1 MVLSML
7 IQINMSP
14 HLKRVEQDEQDK
26 GITLTN
32 LLLADV
38 TNTIFL
44 GLCCTNFFF
53 FIVSS
58 GSIGNATSTVKGNI
72 QMAQV
77 STANASAPPP
87 PPPPP
92 PPPIPPIP
100 VNLLTAATTPP
111 PPPGTQVNVQVPPP
125 PAIQVNLQLPPPPLP
140 PLQVASPPP
149 DPIQLNP
156 QAPPPADDGNVE
168 NVLDIAYR

>member
-1 MVLSML
+1 MVLLML

-14 HLKRVEQDEQDK
+14 HLKRVEQDKQDK

-32 LLLADV
+32 LLLADI

-44 GLCCTNFFF
+44 GLCCTNSFFF
-53 FIVSS
+53 FSVLDLFKMPLLLLK
-58 GSIGNATSTVKGNI
+58 ATYRWHRFL
-72 QMAQV
+72 Q
-77 STANASAPPP
+77 
-87 PPPPP
+87 PP

-100 VNLLTAATTPP
+100 FNLLTAAATPPP
-111 PPPGTQVNVQVPPP
+111 PPPGTQVNPQVPPP

-149 DPIQLNP
+149 EPIQLNP
-156 QAPPPADDGNVE
+156 QAPPPADAGNVE